1 MSCSFRDTSPR
12 DLSIMTFIKT
22 LHSAVVQLPVFCP
35 VDVVTS
41 LDITQVNTT
50 TLHWRDIFFTL
61 SECLINVLIT
71 GKSNF
76 DERNGQ
82 LVRVA
87 FVKKLLLTKPIFE
100 SFLQAIEA
108 PYNLV
113 QFSNS
118 IIFFGYVDF

>member
-1 MSCSFRDTSPR
+1 MSCSIRDTSPR
-12 DLSIMTFIKT
+12 DISIMSFIKT

-41 LDITQVNTT
+41 LEITQVNTT
-50 TLHWRDIFFTL
+50 TVHWRDIFFIL

-82 LVRVA
+82 LVRVE
-87 FVKKLLLTKPIFE
+87 FVKKLLLTKPIF
-100 SFLQAIEA
+100 
-108 PYNLV
+108 N
-113 QFSNS
+113 
-118 IIFFGYVDF
+118 FFCKLLRLPIT

>member
-1 MSCSFRDTSPR
+1 
-12 DLSIMTFIKT
+12 MTFIKT

-87 FVKKLLLTKPIFE
+87 FVKKLLLTKPIF
-100 SFLQAIEA
+100 LQAIEA
-108 PYNLV
+108 PYDLV

-118 IIFFGYVDF
+118 NIFFGCVDF